1 MPDRTYIERKST
13 LMERLLHHPFQIIL
27 SVVLMIAGGLSLIDA
42 STLPT
47 TVDLLPMILSYGF
60 SVLAFVAG
68 ITSLVGVLGRWP
80 WTLGWEAAGQVLAS
94 ATWLFFGLT
103 LLDRASSLRWSLIIL
118 AFLGLSFAHI
128 VRLIALTLTVRH
140 AREGVSLASR
150 VIREA
155 GDE

>member
-13 LMERLLHHPFQIIL
+13 LVERLLHHPFQIIL
-27 SVVLMIAGGLSLIDA
+27 SVVLLIVGGVTLTVTR
-42 STLPT
+42 TLPS
-47 TVDLLPMILSYGF
+47 TVELLPLVLSYGF

-68 ITSLVGVLGRWP
+68 ITSLVGGLGRWP
-80 WTLGWEAAGQVLAS
+80 WTLGWEAAGQVLSS
-94 ATWLFFGLT
+94 ATWLFFALT
-103 LLDRASSLRWSLIIL
+103 LLDRASSVRWLLIIL

-128 VRLIALTLTVRH
+128 VRLIALTLTVKR

-155 GDE
+155 EDE